1 MKKRLAV
8 LTLFSITF
16 AFFVTAVMYFIRS
29 HYYPNGFDFPVK
41 LLKGLPFAI
50 EYMRQ
55 LANLVIIFCVAY
67 LAGRNVRE
75 RMAAFMFV
83 FGLWDIFYYIW
94 FYILIQWPPDLMAW
108 DLLYRVPVHW
118 SGPVIAPIIVSIALI
133 KAALLIFYSGSK
145 NWNIKFN
152 LSDWLVEIFAGIGV
166 LTAFLW
172 NYQKI
177 QQGKIPEYFPWWI
190 FGVSVGLGI
199 CYFAYRFGTF
209 YISENRNG

>member
-16 AFFVTAVMYFIRS
+16 AFFVTAIMYFIRS
-29 HYYPNGFDFPVK
+29 HYYPNGFSFPVK

-67 LAGRNVRE
+67 LAGRNFRE

-94 FYILIQWPPDLMAW
+94 FYILIQWPPNLMTW

-133 KAALLIFYSGSK
+133 KAALLIFYSESK

-177 QQGKIPEYFPWWI
+177 QQGKILEYFPWWI
-190 FGVSVGLGI
+190 FGVSVGVGFGL
-199 CYFAYRFGTF
+199 FAYR
-209 YISENRNG
+209 ILNHAIKLDMK

>member
-29 HYYPNGFDFPVK
+29 HYYPNGFAFPVK

-55 LANLVIIFCVAY
+55 LANLVIIFSVAY
-67 LAGRNVRE
+67 LAGRNFNQ
-75 RMAAFMFV
+75 RMAAFIFV

-94 FYILIQWPPDLMAW
+94 FYILIQWPSSFMNW

-118 SGPVIAPIIVSIALI
+118 SGPVIAPILVSLALI
-133 KAALLIFYSGSK
+133 CAALFIFYFEYK
-145 NWNIKFN
+145 NWELRF
-152 LSDWLVEIFAGIGV
+152 SWMDWFIEIVAGAGLLI
-166 LTAFLW
+166 AFLW

-177 QQGKIPEYFPWWI
+177 RQGLVPAHFPWWI
-190 FGVSVGLGI
+190 FAASLVLGLG
-199 CYFAYRFGTF
+199 YFIYRSVKF
-209 YISENRNG
+209 YDSKSSNN